1 MNMLNIGVNLRT
13 EIIPYFLLL
22 ILTMNDLFLILTVD
36 EKIQLKMIV
45 IYTLNNMAGNLVT
58 GEITEELI
66 LLAQHH

>member
-1 MNMLNIGVNLRT
+1 MNMLNIGVNLRA

-22 ILTMNDLFLILTVD
+22 ILTMKDLFLILIVD

-45 IYTLNNMAGNLVT
+45 IYTLNNMASNLVT

-66 LLAQHH
+66 LLA